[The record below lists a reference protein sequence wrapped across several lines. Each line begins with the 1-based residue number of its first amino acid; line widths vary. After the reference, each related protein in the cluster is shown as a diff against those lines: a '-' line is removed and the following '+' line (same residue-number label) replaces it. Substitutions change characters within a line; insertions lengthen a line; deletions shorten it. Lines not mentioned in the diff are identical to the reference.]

1 MGNLTGIAIEY
12 ETGRVVTGS
21 GLTLPMIE
29 IRQYLDDQANVHD
42 RVWTFAMKERMLRD
56 KGHTD
61 NLVAWVYARNLD
73 QAFFTRL
80 ALQGMDDW
88 LKRIGAAGAQKS
100 GQYENTVIRQK
111 PDWLGDACWDP
122 AGQKIEEV
130 FVYNA
135 PSRCNTLFPTYL
147 MPRMAAGG
155 PLTNDVF
162 KCALKPVD
170 LSDYAVSFTAEEQQR
185 LRNMF
190 AQGVCDWSAPGVER
204 RPFLGTWQSF

>member
-1 MGNLTGIAIEY
+1 
-12 ETGRVVTGS
+12 
-21 GLTLPMIE
+21 
-29 IRQYLDDQANVHD
+29 
-42 RVWTFAMKERMLRD
+42 
-56 KGHTD
+56 
-61 NLVAWVYARNLD
+61 
-73 QAFFTRL
+73 
-80 ALQGMDDW
+80 MDDW

-135 PSRCNTLFPTYL
+135 PSRCNTLFPTHL

-170 LSDYAVSFTAEEQQR
+170 LGDYAVSLTAEEQQR
-185 LRNMF
+185 LRNIF

-204 RPFLGTWQSF
+204 RPFLGPWQSF